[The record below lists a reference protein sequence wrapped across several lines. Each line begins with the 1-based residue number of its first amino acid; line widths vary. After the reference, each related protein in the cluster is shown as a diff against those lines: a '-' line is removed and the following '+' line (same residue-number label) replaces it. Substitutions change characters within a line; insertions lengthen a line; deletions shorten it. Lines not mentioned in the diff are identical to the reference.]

1 MSSRHEGNTTKNNSF
16 CERIDLDF
24 THVFLPTVY
33 VLVCVIGFFANVF
46 GLKSMCRRW
55 RTLGDIKYFILNL
68 GIADLLYVST
78 LPFLISYYAADST
91 WQFGTVFCKV
101 TRFCFNLN
109 LYGSIGFLTCICVYR
124 YIGIVYPMKIKTIVN
139 TRLSVTISAIVWTLV
154 VMQILPDMFF
164 EKSPPNSSLACFDST
179 GNNFIKDY
187 LPYSIGWTVAG
198 FLIPLLV
205 IIVCYGHVAY
215 VLMTKANINTL
226 LKQRSLK
233 LILFLTVLFSVC
245 FLPYHILRNL
255 NLSTRI
261 LKMEGTCH
269 PIFDD
274 IYIAY
279 QVSRGLAC
287 LNSAINP
294 IIYLVGN
301 DEFLMRL
308 HSLSKRTRRSLAQ
321 ITGVVAYRKSPQYMD
336 STIHTEAELKIL
348 QQ

>member
-1 MSSRHEGNTTKNNSF
+1 MSVGHEGKTTNKSF
-16 CERIDLDF
+16 CEKIDIQF
-24 THVFLPTVY
+24 THIFLPTVY
-33 VLVCVIGFFANVF
+33 VLVCIIGVFANVF
-46 GLKSMCRRW
+46 GLKSMFKRW
-55 RTLGDIKYFILNL
+55 RTLGDIKFFILNL

-91 WQFGTVFCKV
+91 WQFGTVFCKI

-124 YIGIVYPMKIKTIVN
+124 YLGIVYPMKIKGIVN
-139 TRLSVTISAIVWTLV
+139 TRLSVTISALVWTLV

-164 EKSPPNSSLACFDST
+164 EKSAPNSSQCFDTT
-179 GNNFIKDY
+179 GNDLIKDY
-187 LPYSIGWTVAG
+187 LPYSIGWTVTG

-233 LILFLTVLFSVC
+233 LIIFLTVLFSVC
-245 FLPYHILRNL
+245 FLPYHLLRNL

-261 LKMEGTCH
+261 LKMRGTCH
-269 PIFDD
+269 PVFDD

-301 DEFLMRL
+301 DEFLMRF
-308 HSLSKRTRRSLAQ
+308 HSFSKRTRRSLAQ
-321 ITGVVAYRKSPQYMD
+321 ITGVIVYRKPPQHMD
-336 STIHTEAELKIL
+336 STVNTEAELNIV
-348 QQ
+348 Q